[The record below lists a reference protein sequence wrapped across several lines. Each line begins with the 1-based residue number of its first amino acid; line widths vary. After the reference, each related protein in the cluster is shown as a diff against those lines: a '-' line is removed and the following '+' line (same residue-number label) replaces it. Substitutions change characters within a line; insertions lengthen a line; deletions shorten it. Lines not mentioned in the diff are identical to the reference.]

1 MSLLS
6 LRCRRYFISITIIL
20 LPFQRRSVL
29 IVFHSLSLIVEELL
43 RRTALLQY
51 PGEIK
56 ERIDRMFIRYVRHR
70 VGDILMS
77 SYPSVEREKIVSE
90 MLTDKVTQDIIAAYP
105 TYKLPKLQQII
116 FWLMKHNWQRVL
128 FILFKIRR

>member
-1 MSLLS
+1 MPEIFYFYYNNTSS
-6 LRCRRYFISITIIL
+6 ISKKVRTDRFPFFISNR
-20 LPFQRRSVL
+20 Q
-29 IVFHSLSLIVEELL
+29 ELY

-56 ERIDRMFIRYVRHR
+56 ERIDRMFIRYVRHQ

-90 MLTDKVTQDIIAAYP
+90 MLTDIITQEIIAAYP
-105 TYKLPKLQQII
+105 TYKLPKLQQIVI
-116 FWLMKHNWQRVL
+116 WLMKHNWQMAL